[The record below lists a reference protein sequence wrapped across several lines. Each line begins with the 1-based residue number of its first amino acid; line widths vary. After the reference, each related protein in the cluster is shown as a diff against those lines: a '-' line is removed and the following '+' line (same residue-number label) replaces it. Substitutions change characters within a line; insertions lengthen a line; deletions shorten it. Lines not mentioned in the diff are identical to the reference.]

1 MSARPPALLV
11 LEDGTVFR
19 GRSVGAAAKR
29 TGELVFHTGMT
40 GYQEI
45 LTDPSYRG
53 QIVVLTYPHVG
64 NYGINPEDEE
74 AGRIHVEGFVVR
86 EVSPIASNWRARTT
100 LSEYLERHG
109 IPAIDGIDTRALTR
123 RIRTGG
129 AMRAVLSSIDLEP
142 GNLAREARAASG
154 TDGRDL
160 VREVTCAEPYEWE
173 EGFVATGRPS
183 GPPFAGSRIRI
194 VAVDCGIKRN
204 ILRSLVETGADV
216 TVVPAHSTSEAIL
229 ALSPAGVFFSNGPGD
244 PAGAPYVAEAM
255 RGLLGRVPVF
265 GICLG
270 HQMFSLAV
278 GARTHKMK
286 FGHHGA
292 NHPVQEL
299 VGGRVVITSQ
309 NHGFAVD
316 EASLPAV
323 LRATHRSLF
332 DGSLQG
338 IARTDCPAFGFQG
351 HPEASPG
358 PHDLRTLFEHFVFL
372 MVRRLQQMLKAAAAG

>member
-11 LEDGTVFR
+11 LEEGTVLR
-19 GRSVGAAAKR
+19 GRSIGAAAER

-53 QIVVLTYPHVG
+53 QIVVMTYPHVG

-74 AGRIHVEGFVVR
+74 AGRVHVEGFVVR
-86 EVSPIASNWRARTT
+86 EVSPIASNWRSRTT
-100 LSEYLERHG
+100 LTEYLERHG

-129 AMRAVLSSIDLEP
+129 AIKAVLSAVVLDPDRLVKV
-142 GNLAREARAASG
+142 AREAPG

-160 VREVTCAEPYEWE
+160 VKEVTCARAFEWSD
-173 EGFVATGRPS
+173 GFVGTGRPAVPLVD
-183 GPPFAGSRIRI
+183 GPRYRV

-204 ILRSLVETGADV
+204 ILRSLVETGFEVA
-216 TVVPAHSTSEAIL
+216 VVPANASSRDIL

-270 HQMFSLAV
+270 HQMFALAV
-278 GARTHKMK
+278 GGRTLKMK

-292 NHPVQEL
+292 NHPVKDLET
-299 VGGRVVITSQ
+299 GRIEITSQ
-309 NHGFAVD
+309 NHSYSVD
-316 EASLPAV
+316 LEKARGEV
-323 LRATHRSLF
+323 EVTHRNLN
-332 DGSLQG
+332 DGTTEG
-338 IARTDCPAFGFQG
+338 FRHREVPAFSVQY

-358 PHDLRTLFEHFVFL
+358 PHDALPLF
-372 MVRRLQQMLKAAAAG
+372 RRFRDLVERAHR

>member
-292 NHPVQEL
+292 NHPVKDLET
-299 VGGRVVITSQ
+299 GRIEITSQ
-309 NHGFAVD
+309 NHSYAVD
-316 EASLPAV
+316 LARVEREV
-323 LRATHRSLF
+323 EVTHRNLN
-332 DGSLQG
+332 DGTVEG
-338 IARTDCPAFGFQG
+338 FRHREFPAFSVQY

-358 PHDLRTLFEHFVFL
+358 PRDAFPLF
-372 MVRRLQQMLKAAAAG
+372 RRFRDVVERFHR